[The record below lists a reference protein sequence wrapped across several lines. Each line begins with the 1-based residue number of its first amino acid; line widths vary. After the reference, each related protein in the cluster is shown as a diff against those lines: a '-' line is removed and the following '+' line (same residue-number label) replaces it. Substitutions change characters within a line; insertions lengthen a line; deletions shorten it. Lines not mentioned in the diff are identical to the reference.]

1 MKKIE
6 ERVIES
12 RNSIEC
18 LIDDLVNETLE
29 TFDTYEEAIKMISQL
44 KFSFTGSVGH
54 LIIEES
60 IERIKKLALKN
71 ATK

>member
-1 MKKIE
+1 MKNFE
-6 ERVIES
+6 ERMIES

-18 LIDDLVNETLE
+18 LIDELVNETLE
-29 TFDTYEEAIKMISQL
+29 TFDTYEEAIKTIRQL
-44 KFSFTGSVGH
+44 KYSFTGSVGH

>member
-1 MKKIE
+1 MKKFE

-12 RNSIEC
+12 RNSIEN

-29 TFDTYEEAIKMISQL
+29 IFDTYEEAINTIRQL

-71 ATK
+71 AAK